1 MRLRVPGADGSHSSL
16 LQIDLGRLGEP
27 QAVLEKLRAKI
38 MKWFFAGNCWLQGK
52 MLRRKRDFTSNF
64 SDGISR
70 G

>member
-1 MRLRVPGADGSHSSL
+1 MRVPGADGRHSSL

-38 MKWFFAGNCWLQGK
+38 MKWLFAGNCWLQGK
-52 MLRRKRDFTSNF
+52 MLSRKRDFTSNF